1 MVIPVQFR
9 FDFYS
14 VFPVFHDAVVFEELD
29 EVSANNTTVLEVTK
43 DRGGGVVPVG
53 HRYS

>member
-1 MVIPVQFR
+1 MVIPVQFC

-14 VFPVFHDAVVFEELD
+14 VFPVFHDTVVFEELD
-29 EVSANNTTVLEVTK
+29 EVSAYNASVLEVTM
-43 DRGGGVVPVG
+43 DRGGSVVPVG